1 MILVDTGALYAL
13 GDRRDT
19 HHRDASGFFR
29 RIHRREVLAVPGP
42 VLTEAALLIEA
53 RRGMQP
59 VRALWDD
66 MLAGVFELM
75 AVSGETLALAREIDR
90 QYQGVNFGLVD
101 AVCLALCERHRIGT
115 VFTYDRR
122 DFGLYRPTFADALTL
137 VP

>member
-13 GDRRDT
+13 GDRKDT
-19 HHRDASGFFR
+19 HHEEAFSFFR
-29 RIHRREVLAVPGP
+29 QVQGRDVLAIPIP

-53 RRGMQP
+53 RLGIRP

-66 MLAGVFELM
+66 MLDGAFELM
-75 AVSGETLALAREIDR
+75 TVSVDTLALARQIDR
-90 QYQGVNFGLVD
+90 RYADASLGLVD
-101 AVCLALCERHRIGT
+101 AICLALCEQHHIAT

-122 DFGLYRPTFADALTL
+122 DFGLYRPTFAASLTL

>member
-19 HHRDASGFFR
+19 HHAEAVAFFR
-29 RIHRREVLAVPGP
+29 KAHPAGGFVLPLT
-42 VLTEAALLIEA
+42 VLVEAALLIEA
-53 RRGMQP
+53 RLGMRP

-66 MLAGVFELM
+66 VGAGIFELLP
-75 AVSGETLALAREIDR
+75 VGDQTIALARQIDR
-90 QYQGVNFGLVD
+90 RYTDLNLGLVD
-101 AVCLALCERHRIGT
+101 ATCLALCEERRIGT

-122 DFGLYRPTFADALTL
+122 DFGAYRPTFAPALTL

>member
-1 MILVDTGALYAL
+1 MILIDTGALYAL
-13 GDRRDT
+13 GDRSDT
-19 HHRDASGFFR
+19 HHQDAVAFFR
-29 RIHRREVLAVPGP
+29 QTRGQEVLAVPGP

-66 MLAGVFELM
+66 VLDGVFELM
-75 AVSGETLALAREIDR
+75 AVSGETLALARAIDR
-90 QYQGVNFGLVD
+90 KYADANFGLVD
-101 AVCLALCERHRIGT
+101 AVCLALCEQHRIGK

-122 DFGLYRPTFADALTL
+122 DFGLYRPTFADTLTL